1 MMFYI
6 EDTKDIISPSL
17 VFFENK
23 VNANIQRAI
32 EQSGDP
38 KRLWPHVKTHK
49 TKEIVRKLLS
59 HGVNKFKCATIAEC
73 EMVASCK
80 PDSILLS
87 YPMVGPNLD
96 RFIKIAAAFPK
107 VKWYALFDDFN
118 ELSIMSEKASAS
130 GMVVNVFI
138 DVNVGLN
145 RTGVPL
151 NKVIDFV
158 KAAVDLKAISI
169 CGLHC
174 YDGQNGISDFAKR
187 HQAIADLVIKEKA
200 LREGVEAILGHDV
213 MVIAG
218 GTPEFPCYKELSDFY
233 CSPGTLFLQDHGYQ
247 SLFPDMKYE
256 PAAAVLTRCISH
268 PGDGYFTLDCG
279 YKGIAAD
286 PKGIR
291 GVIVGLED
299 KVEDLFQNEE
309 HWVFKMKPGFE
320 KDRPQVGDV
329 LYVIPTHIC
338 PTSALYPQAL
348 VVNDGKVT
356 AIWEIF
362 ARNRK
367 ISF

>member
-1 MMFYI
+1 MFNI
-6 EDTKDIISPSL
+6 ENTENIISPSL
-17 VFFENK
+17 VFFEK
-23 VNANIQRAI
+23 QIDANIQRAI

-49 TKEIVRKLLS
+49 TKEIVNKLLAC
-59 HGVNKFKCATIAEC
+59 GVNKFKCATIAEC
-73 EMVASCK
+73 EMVASCGAG
-80 PDSILLS
+80 SILLS

-96 RFIKIAAAFPK
+96 RFIKIAAAFPQI
-107 VKWYALFDDFN
+107 KWYALFDDLN
-118 ELSIMSEKASAS
+118 ELKTMNEKAAANKAII
-130 GMVVNVFI
+130 NVFI

-145 RTGVPL
+145 RTGVL
-151 NKVIDFV
+151 LDKVTDFV
-158 KAAVDLKAISI
+158 KGAIDFKSIVI

-174 YDGQNGISDFAKR
+174 YDGQNGISDFAAR
-187 HQAIADLVIKEKA
+187 HEAISKLVIKEKA
-200 LREGVEAILGHDV
+200 LRDEVASVLDHDV

-247 SLFPDMKYE
+247 TLFTDMKYE

-268 PGDGYFTLDCG
+268 PCDGYFTLDCG

-309 HWVFKMKPGFE
+309 HWVFKMKPGYE
-320 KDRPQVGDV
+320 KDRPNVGDV

-356 AIWEIF
+356 ATWEIF